1 MYVRFLLCLMVL
13 AMVVLWVGCAKPAAP
28 PTGEPAPPAPVTE
41 PAPTTNAAPAA
52 ATTAAPA
59 EATNAASAAGA
70 EELATCPVLG
80 TTMPKSKMIPVEYEG
95 KTYYVCCQDC
105 VPKFKAD
112 PKKYIEHPAKALPPS
127 QGM

>member
-1 MYVRFLLCLMVL
+1 MSHRTLLCLVVL
-13 AMVVLWVGCAKPAAP
+13 ATVALYAGCAKQAP
-28 PTGEPAPPAPVTE
+28 PVPGEPEPPATSTE
-41 PAPTTNAAPAA
+41 PAPTTNAAPA
-52 ATTAAPA
+52 
-59 EATNAASAAGA
+59 EATNAASAGSA
-70 EELATCPVLG
+70 EEYATCPVLG

-95 KTYYVCCQDC
+95 KTYYLCCDAC